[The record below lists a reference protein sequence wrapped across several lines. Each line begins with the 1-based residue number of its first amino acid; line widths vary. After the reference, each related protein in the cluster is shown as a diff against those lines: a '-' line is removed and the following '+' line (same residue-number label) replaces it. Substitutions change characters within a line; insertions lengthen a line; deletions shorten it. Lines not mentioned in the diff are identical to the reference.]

1 MSTVAERVEV
11 VEDRLDRVER
21 LVAWLAED
29 TARYREEAARDRA
42 ERVRDREEAAR
53 DRAER
58 VRDREEAA
66 RDRAERVRYRE
77 EAARDRAERVRD
89 REEAARDRAE
99 RVLDREARAQ
109 DREARAR
116 DREESVRM
124 RREMNKRWGELAN
137 KMGTVVEDIVAPS
150 VRRMAREV
158 FDCGDELLFTSRIT
172 RARGDDRSRSR
183 EFDVLYVGT
192 RAVLLNE
199 TKSSPRGADVRR
211 FARLVNS
218 GEFFLYF
225 PEYRDLPLVPMF
237 SSLSLPR
244 DLVTFLTRNR
254 IYALAMGDEAMQV
267 MNLDAVRKRPA
278 EPRPTH

>member
-1 MSTVAERVEV
+1 MSTVAERMEV

-42 ERVRDREEAAR
+42 ERAR
-53 DRAER
+53 
-58 VRDREEAA
+58 
-66 RDRAERVRYRE
+66 
-77 EAARDRAERVRD
+77 
-89 REEAARDRAE
+89 
-99 RVLDREARAQ
+99 DREARAQ
-109 DREARAR
+109 DREARER
-116 DREESVRM
+116 DREESARM
-124 RREMNKRWGELAN
+124 RREMNKRWGELAD

-150 VRRMAREV
+150 VRRMAREL
-158 FDCGDELLFTSRIT
+158 FDCGDELLFTSRRIT

-183 EFDVLYVGT
+183 EFDVVYVGT

-199 TKSSPRGADVRR
+199 TKSSPQGSDVRR

-225 PEYRDLPLVPMF
+225 PEYRGLPLVPMF

-244 DLVTFLTRNR
+244 DLVTYLTRNR

-267 MNLDAVRKRPA
+267 VNLDAVRERLA

>member
-29 TARYREEAARDRA
+29 TARYREEAARDR
-42 ERVRDREEAAR
+42 EEAAR

-58 VRDREEAA
+58 A
-66 RDRAERVRYRE
+66 R
-77 EAARDRAERVRD
+77 
-89 REEAARDRAE
+89 
-99 RVLDREARAQ
+99 DREARAQ
-109 DREARAR
+109 DREARER
-116 DREESVRM
+116 DREESIRM
-124 RREMNKRWGELAN
+124 RREMNKRWGELAD

-150 VRRMAREV
+150 VRCMARDL
-158 FDCGDELLFTSRIT
+158 FDCGDELLFTSRRIT
-172 RARGDDRSRSR
+172 RARSDERSRSR
-183 EFDVLYVGT
+183 EFDVVYVGT

-211 FARLVNS
+211 FARLVSS
-218 GEFFLYF
+218 GEFFPYF

-244 DLVTFLTRNR
+244 DLVTYLTRNR
-254 IYALAMGDEAMQV
+254 IYALAMGDEAMRV
-267 MNLDAVRKRPA
+267 MNLDAVRERAA

>member
-1 MSTVAERVEV
+1 MPTVAERMEV

-42 ERVRDREEAAR
+42 ERAR
-53 DRAER
+53 
-58 VRDREEAA
+58 
-66 RDRAERVRYRE
+66 
-77 EAARDRAERVRD
+77 
-89 REEAARDRAE
+89 
-99 RVLDREARAQ
+99 DREAR
-109 DREARAR
+109 ER
-116 DREESVRM
+116 DREESARM

-150 VRRMAREV
+150 VRRVARDL
-158 FDCGDELLFTSRIT
+158 FDCGDELLFTSRIS
-172 RARGDDRSRSR
+172 RARSDDRSRSR

-199 TKSSPRGADVRR
+199 TKSSPQGSDVRR
-211 FARLVNS
+211 FARLVSS

-225 PEYRDLPLVPMF
+225 PEYRGLPLVPMF

-244 DLVTFLTRNR
+244 DLVTWLTRSR

-267 MNLDAVRKRPA
+267 MNLDAVRERPA

>member
-11 VEDRLDRVER
+11 VENRLDRVER

-29 TARYREEAARDRA
+29 TARYREEAARDR
-42 ERVRDREEAAR
+42 EEAAR
-53 DRAER
+53 DRAE
-58 VRDREEAA
+58 AA
-66 RDRAERVRYRE
+66 RDRAER
-77 EAARDRAERVRD
+77 AR
-89 REEAARDRAE
+89 
-99 RVLDREARAQ
+99 DREARAQ
-109 DREARAR
+109 DREARAQDREARER

-137 KMGTVVEDIVAPS
+137 KMGTVVEDIVAPN
-150 VRRMAREV
+150 VRRVAREL

-172 RARGDDRSRSR
+172 RARDDERSRSR

-199 TKSSPRGADVRR
+199 TKSSPQGSDVRR

-244 DLVTFLTRNR
+244 DLVTYLTRSR
-254 IYALAMGDEAMQV
+254 IYALAMGDETMQV
-267 MNLDAVRKRPA
+267 VNLDAVRKRPA